1 MGSDGLEDV
10 VRELARHVHELHP
23 IKRQVSW
30 SAEIV
35 EAIAAKQDWR
45 CPQCL
50 KPLPPLSA
58 RQHHVDHVVPWIL
71 GGRNE
76 LPNIQ
81 ILHEWC
87 NLAKGRKADYDAVIE
102 YLEGRIRNL

>member
-1 MGSDGLEDV
+1 M
-10 VRELARHVHELHP
+10 
-23 IKRQVSW
+23 
-30 SAEIV
+30 
-35 EAIAAKQDWR
+35 
-45 CPQCL
+45 
-50 KPLPPLSA
+50 
-58 RQHHVDHVVPWIL
+58 VPWIL
-71 GGRNE
+71 GGGNE